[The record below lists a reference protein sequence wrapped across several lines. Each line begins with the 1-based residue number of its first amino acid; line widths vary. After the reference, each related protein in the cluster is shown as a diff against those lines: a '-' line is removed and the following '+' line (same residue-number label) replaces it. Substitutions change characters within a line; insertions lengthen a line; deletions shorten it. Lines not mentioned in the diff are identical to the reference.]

1 MKYYAVGIDKF
12 ATLAEAE
19 EYLKDINTPIL
30 PFLADFAPIEDEED
44 EDEKLE
50 IVECE
55 LDETKYD
62 LRKKGAF
69 YYIVEK

>member
-1 MKYYAVGIDKF
+1 MKYYTVGTDKF
-12 ATLAEAE
+12 ATREEAE
-19 EYLKDINTPIL
+19 EYLEDINTPIL
-30 PFLADFAPIEDEED
+30 PFLADFAPVEDEEED
-44 EDEKLE
+44 DEKLE

>member
-19 EYLKDINTPIL
+19 EYLEDIYTPIP
-30 PFLADFAPIEDEED
+30 PFFADFAPIEDEED

-62 LRKKGAF
+62 LRKKGSF

>member
-12 ATLAEAE
+12 AILAEAE

-62 LRKKGAF
+62 LRKKG
-69 YYIVEK
+69 VLLHC